1 MTPRVAVIHPQL
13 VAGGGSEACAL
24 WTLQALQTRMR
35 PTLITTGRP
44 DLRALNGKYGTDLD
58 PGRIEVR
65 LVGILPGT
73 RKRFDALR
81 GSRLARYCRRH
92 ARDYDAMISTYN
104 VMDFGTAGIQMI
116 ADFSFDDDLRRE
128 LDFGGGASQGALYR
142 ASAARTLY
150 IRLARALAGT
160 QGEGWKRNR
169 TVSNSVW
176 TRDLLRQRFGVDS
189 EVVYPPVAGEYPD
202 IPWSEREDGFVMI
215 GRLAPEKGF
224 ASVVGILAEVRRRK
238 PVHLHIVGRRERG
251 AYARE
256 LEALCRRHGDW
267 IRLEGEMYGP
277 RKAAFLARHKYG
289 ISGRRNEAFGIAVA
303 DMVKAGCLVWVPDG
317 GGQTEIVDHPAL
329 IYSGTGHAS
338 ALILAALEDPEVEG
352 VLLRHF
358 ERRREIFS
366 TGRFIAE
373 IEAVIRDFLKD
384 SHDRGA

>member
-1 MTPRVAVIHPQL
+1 
-13 VAGGGSEACAL
+13 
-24 WTLQALQTRMR
+24 
-35 PTLITTGRP
+35 
-44 DLRALNGKYGTDLD
+44 
-58 PGRIEVR
+58 
-65 LVGILPGT
+65 
-73 RKRFDALR
+73 
-81 GSRLARYCRRH
+81 
-92 ARDYDAMISTYN
+92 
-104 VMDFGTAGIQMI
+104 
-116 ADFSFDDDLRRE
+116 
-128 LDFGGGASQGALYR
+128 
-142 ASAARTLY
+142 
-150 IRLARALAGT
+150 
-160 QGEGWKRNR
+160 
-169 TVSNSVW
+169 VSNSVW